1 METKSHTNQQ
11 KKQGTV
17 LENFPLALAKTE
29 QNSAQC
35 LKDQC

>member
-1 METKSHTNQQ
+1 METKSHTNQP
-11 KKQGTV
+11 KKQSTV